1 MVTGIECLLTDL
13 RTGEEIKIPSIARAR
28 KYMNVDTNII
38 YGRLAVQE
46 PLIIN
51 GYKLERIKNNG
62 GLKND

>member
-1 MVTGIECLLTDL
+1 MAKAIECLLTDL
-13 RTGEEIKIPSIARAR
+13 RTGEVFKIPSIARAR
-28 KYMNVDTNII
+28 KYMLVDTNII
-38 YGRLAVQE
+38 YGRLAAKE